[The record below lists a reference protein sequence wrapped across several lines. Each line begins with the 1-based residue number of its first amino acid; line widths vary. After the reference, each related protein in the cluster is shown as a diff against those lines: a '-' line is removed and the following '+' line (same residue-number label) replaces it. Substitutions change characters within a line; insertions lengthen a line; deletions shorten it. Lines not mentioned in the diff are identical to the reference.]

1 MNGYIK
7 TLLSSFSIV
16 HKSYPVFCV
25 IYSLIWGPIMVEKK
39 KIVIAEDQK
48 ILREGLKSLLSSSDD
63 FEVVGEAEDGLNAVR
78 CVEKFSPELLLLDL
92 SMPKM
97 SGISAIKEIKS
108 QFTETKILVL
118 TVHESEEYILEVF
131 KSGADGYCLKDA
143 SHSELLMA
151 IKSVLS
157 GKRYISPGISGK
169 VLEGYLDDRETLK
182 SSSSWDSLTQRERE
196 ILKLVGEGYK
206 NKEIADYLCISAKTV
221 EKHRSNI
228 MGKLDLHTA
237 SALTAYAIK
246 KGLVTK
252 SVTRP

>member
-1 MNGYIK
+1 
-7 TLLSSFSIV
+7 
-16 HKSYPVFCV
+16 
-25 IYSLIWGPIMVEKK
+25 MVEKK

-78 CVEKFSPELLLLDL
+78 CVEKLTPELLLLDL

-143 SHSELLMA
+143 SHSELLVA

-252 SVTRP
+252 SVARP

>member
-1 MNGYIK
+1 
-7 TLLSSFSIV
+7 
-16 HKSYPVFCV
+16 
-25 IYSLIWGPIMVEKK
+25 MVEKK

-78 CVEKFSPELLLLDL
+78 CVEKFTPELLLLDL

-143 SHSELLMA
+143 SHSELLVA
-151 IKSVLS
+151 IKNVLS

-169 VLEGYLDDRETLK
+169 VLEGYLGDRETLK
-182 SSSSWDSLTQRERE
+182 SSSSWHSLTQRERE

-228 MGKLDLHTA
+228 MEKLDLHTA

>member
-1 MNGYIK
+1 
-7 TLLSSFSIV
+7 
-16 HKSYPVFCV
+16 
-25 IYSLIWGPIMVEKK
+25 MVEKK
-39 KIVIAEDQK
+39 NIVIAEDQK

-78 CVEKFSPELLLLDL
+78 CVEKFTPELLLLDL

-108 QFTETKILVL
+108 QSTETKILVL

-143 SHSELLMA
+143 SHSELLVA

-169 VLEGYLDDRETLK
+169 VLEGYLGDRETLK

-228 MGKLDLHTA
+228 MEKLDLHTA

-246 KGLVTK
+246 KGLVTE

>member
-1 MNGYIK
+1 
-7 TLLSSFSIV
+7 
-16 HKSYPVFCV
+16 
-25 IYSLIWGPIMVEKK
+25 MVEKK

-48 ILREGLKSLLSSSDD
+48 ILREGLKALLSSSDD
-63 FEVVGEAEDGLNAVR
+63 LEVVGEAEDGLNAVQ
-78 CVEKFSPELLLLDL
+78 CVEKFTPELLLLDL

-97 SGISAIKEIKS
+97 SGISVIKEIKS
-108 QFTETKILVL
+108 QSAETKILVL

-143 SHSELLMA
+143 SHSELLVA

-157 GKRYISPGISGK
+157 GKRFISPWISGK
-169 VLEGYLDDRETLK
+169 VLDGYLDDREKLK
-182 SSSSWDSLTQRERE
+182 TGSSWDSLTQRERE

-228 MGKLDLHTA
+228 MEKLDLHTA

-246 KGLVTK
+246 KGLVT
-252 SVTRP
+252 

>member
-1 MNGYIK
+1 
-7 TLLSSFSIV
+7 
-16 HKSYPVFCV
+16 
-25 IYSLIWGPIMVEKK
+25 MVEKK

-228 MGKLDLHTA
+228 MEKLALHTA

>member
-1 MNGYIK
+1 MD
-7 TLLSSFSIV
+7 
-16 HKSYPVFCV
+16 
-25 IYSLIWGPIMVEKK
+25 EKK

-78 CVEKFSPELLLLDL
+78 CVEKFTPELLLLDL

-97 SGISAIKEIKS
+97 SGISVIKEIKS

-143 SHSELLMA
+143 SHSELLVA

-169 VLEGYLDDRETLK
+169 VLEGYLDDREMLK

>member
-1 MNGYIK
+1 
-7 TLLSSFSIV
+7 
-16 HKSYPVFCV
+16 
-25 IYSLIWGPIMVEKK
+25 MVEKK

-78 CVEKFSPELLLLDL
+78 CVEKFTPELLLLDL

-143 SHSELLMA
+143 SHSELLVA

-228 MGKLDLHTA
+228 MEKLDLHTA

-246 KGLVTK
+246 KGLGTQ

>member
-1 MNGYIK
+1 
-7 TLLSSFSIV
+7 
-16 HKSYPVFCV
+16 
-25 IYSLIWGPIMVEKK
+25 MVEKK

-78 CVEKFSPELLLLDL
+78 CVEKYTPELLLLDL

>member
-1 MNGYIK
+1 
-7 TLLSSFSIV
+7 
-16 HKSYPVFCV
+16 
-25 IYSLIWGPIMVEKK
+25 MVEKK

-78 CVEKFSPELLLLDL
+78 CVEKLTPELLLLDL

-108 QFTETKILVL
+108 QFTETKILIL

-143 SHSELLMA
+143 SHSELLVA

-252 SVTRP
+252 SVARP

>member
-1 MNGYIK
+1 
-7 TLLSSFSIV
+7 
-16 HKSYPVFCV
+16 
-25 IYSLIWGPIMVEKK
+25 MVEKN

-78 CVEKFSPELLLLDL
+78 CVEKFTPELLLLDL

-108 QFTETKILVL
+108 QSTETKILVL

-143 SHSELLMA
+143 SHSELLVA

-228 MGKLDLHTA
+228 MEKLDLHTA
-237 SALTAYAIK
+237 SALTAYAIQ
-246 KGLVTK
+246 KGLVAE

>member
-1 MNGYIK
+1 
-7 TLLSSFSIV
+7 
-16 HKSYPVFCV
+16 
-25 IYSLIWGPIMVEKK
+25 MVEKK

-78 CVEKFSPELLLLDL
+78 CVEKFTPELLLLDL

-206 NKEIADYLCISAKTV
+206 NKEIADYLCISSKTV

-246 KGLVTK
+246 TGLVTK

>member
-1 MNGYIK
+1 M
-7 TLLSSFSIV
+7 
-16 HKSYPVFCV
+16 HPVFFV
-25 IYSLIWGPIMVEKK
+25 IYSLIWGFIVVEKK

-78 CVEKFSPELLLLDL
+78 CVEKFTPELLLLDL

-228 MGKLDLHTA
+228 MGKLALHTA

>member
-1 MNGYIK
+1 
-7 TLLSSFSIV
+7 
-16 HKSYPVFCV
+16 
-25 IYSLIWGPIMVEKK
+25 MVEKK

-78 CVEKFSPELLLLDL
+78 CVEKFTPELLLLDL

-131 KSGADGYCLKDA
+131 KSGADGYCLKEA

-252 SVTRP
+252 SVARP

>member
-1 MNGYIK
+1 
-7 TLLSSFSIV
+7 
-16 HKSYPVFCV
+16 
-25 IYSLIWGPIMVEKK
+25 MVEKK

-48 ILREGLKSLLSSSDD
+48 ILREGLKSLLSSSEDI
-63 FEVVGEAEDGLNAVR
+63 EVIGEAEDGLDAVR

-131 KSGADGYCLKDA
+131 NSGADGYCLKDA
-143 SHSELLMA
+143 SHFELMVA

-169 VLEGYLDDRETLK
+169 VLEGYLGDRGTLK
-182 SSSSWDSLTQRERE
+182 SNSSWDSLTQRERE

-228 MGKLDLHTA
+228 MEKLDLHTA

-246 KGLVTK
+246 KGLVTE

>member
-1 MNGYIK
+1 
-7 TLLSSFSIV
+7 
-16 HKSYPVFCV
+16 
-25 IYSLIWGPIMVEKK
+25 MVEKK

-78 CVEKFSPELLLLDL
+78 CVEKLTPELLLLDL

-131 KSGADGYCLKDA
+131 KSGADGYCLKEA

-252 SVTRP
+252 SVARP

>member
-1 MNGYIK
+1 
-7 TLLSSFSIV
+7 
-16 HKSYPVFCV
+16 
-25 IYSLIWGPIMVEKK
+25 MVEKK

-48 ILREGLKSLLSSSDD
+48 ILREGLKALLISSDD
-63 FEVVGEAEDGLNAVR
+63 LEVVGEAEDGLNAVQ
-78 CVEKFSPELLLLDL
+78 CVEKFTPELLLLDL

-97 SGISAIKEIKS
+97 SGISVIKEIKS
-108 QFTETKILVL
+108 QSAETKILVL

-143 SHSELLMA
+143 SHSELLVA

-157 GKRYISPGISGK
+157 GKRFISPGISGK
-169 VLEGYLDDRETLK
+169 VLDGYLDDSEKLK
-182 SSSSWDSLTQRERE
+182 SGSSWDSLTQRERE

-228 MGKLDLHTA
+228 MEKINLHTA

-246 KGLVTK
+246 KGLV
-252 SVTRP
+252 R

>member
-1 MNGYIK
+1 
-7 TLLSSFSIV
+7 L
-16 HKSYPVFCV
+16 
-25 IYSLIWGPIMVEKK
+25 VEKK

-78 CVEKFSPELLLLDL
+78 CVEKFTPELLLLDL

>member
-1 MNGYIK
+1 
-7 TLLSSFSIV
+7 
-16 HKSYPVFCV
+16 
-25 IYSLIWGPIMVEKK
+25 MVEKK

-78 CVEKFSPELLLLDL
+78 CVGKFTPELLLLDL

-118 TVHESEEYILEVF
+118 TVHESEEYIIEVF

-143 SHSELLMA
+143 SHSELLVA

-157 GKRYISPGISGK
+157 GRRYISPGISGK

-228 MGKLDLHTA
+228 MEKLDLHTA